1 VLESTRLKTRIT
13 IPIAGGECIFANQR
27 MNEIVNRTGIRAA
40 GENLRTIEA
49 SLLAALSRHAGQPMS
64 REELSRQVWRC
75 EYRGTTR
82 TIDQTVA
89 TLRKKL
95 KTTQRIVTVHRVGY
109 AYEEA
114 SPTGLRTM
122 TQRPGTR

>member
-1 VLESTRLKTRIT
+1 MKTLVT
-13 IPIAGGECIFANQR
+13 IPIAGGEGFFANAR
-27 MNEIVNRTGIRAA
+27 MNEIVSTG
-40 GENLRTIEA
+40 NSLRTIEA
-49 SLLAALSRHAGQPMS
+49 NLLAALSRNAGQPMS

-82 TIDQTVA
+82 NIDQTVA

-95 KTTQRIVTVHRVGY
+95 KATQRIVTVHRVGY

-114 SPTGLRTM
+114 Y
-122 TQRPGTR
+122 

>member
-1 VLESTRLKTRIT
+1 
-13 IPIAGGECIFANQR
+13 
-27 MNEIVNRTGIRAA
+27 MNEIVRSTGIRAAA

-49 SLLAALSRHAGQPMS
+49 SLLAALSSHAGQPMS
-64 REELSRQVWRC
+64 REELSRRVWRC
-75 EYRGTTR
+75 EYRGTKR

-109 AYEEA
+109 AYQEA
-114 SPTGLRTM
+114 S
-122 TQRPGTR
+122 QARPQTVAQHPRVR

>member
-1 VLESTRLKTRIT
+1 
-13 IPIAGGECIFANQR
+13 
-27 MNEIVNRTGIRAA
+27 
-40 GENLRTIEA
+40 
-49 SLLAALSRHAGQPMS
+49 MS
-64 REELSRQVWRC
+64 RDELCRRVWKC

-95 KTTQRIVTVHRVGY
+95 PVSQRIVTVHRVGY

-114 SPTGLRTM
+114 SPT
-122 TQRPGTR
+122 

>member
-1 VLESTRLKTRIT
+1 MASGERISGN
-13 IPIAGGECIFANQR
+13 PR
-27 MNEIVNRTGIRAA
+27 MNEIVSGARIRTVAQ
-40 GENLRTIEA
+40 ENLRTIEA
-49 SLLAALSRHAGQPMS
+49 SLLAALSSHIGQPMS

-109 AYEEA
+109 AYQEA
-114 SPTGLRTM
+114 EADQPLLPKSLSANGARLC
-122 TQRPGTR
+122 